1 VPARR
6 PSRREGAVGDHPQDF
21 TSPDWPVTHQPR
33 VG

>member
-1 VPARR
+1 VP
-6 PSRREGAVGDHPQDF
+6 SVIILQDF